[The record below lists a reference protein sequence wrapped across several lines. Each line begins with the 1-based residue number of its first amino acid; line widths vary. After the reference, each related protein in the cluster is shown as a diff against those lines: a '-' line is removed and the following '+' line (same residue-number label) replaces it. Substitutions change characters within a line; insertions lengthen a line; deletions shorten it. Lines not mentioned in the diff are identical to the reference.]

1 MRSSVATDIL
11 SVRKSISEAER
22 GMRKTVAA
30 VGMCALCL
38 AFVAGCK
45 KGSNNTTGGGVKV
58 SPGGP
63 DNQGPAGNRSKPAG
77 SGKAQLGV
85 AQNAHTH
92 VEVYEQ
98 TLAVTKEL
106 AELLG
111 GVKDEASAKAAK
123 QRFEQLQDEGIACA
137 QRMQQL
143 GAHRAGVGDPYLPDI
158 KRYSQQVQTEWQRI
172 NGDATAKAVLGKL
185 RI

>member
-1 MRSSVATDIL
+1 MATDIL
-11 SVRKSISEAER
+11 SVRKPISEAER
-22 GMRKTVAA
+22 GMRNTVAA
-30 VGMCALCL
+30 VGMCALFL

-45 KGSNNTTGGGVKV
+45 KGSNNTTGGSGNAL
-58 SPGGP
+58 PGGP
-63 DNQGPAGNRSKPAG
+63 KNQGPASNRPKPAG

-85 AQNAHTH
+85 AQNARTH

-98 TLAVTKEL
+98 ILAVTKEL
-106 AELLG
+106 AELLA

-158 KRYSQQVQTEWQRI
+158 KRYSQQVQTEWLRI
-172 NGDATAKAVLGKL
+172 NGDAAAKSALGKL